1 MTELLGK
8 NFDIVFPELHQYTY
22 NGKNEY
28 ASGLRGKYPTYNDG
42 MKADIIYLKKESGNY
57 KEVNQYFKAIAEKCD
72 NIQVNR
78 KVLGGMP
85 TIVGSRIPVSL
96 LIACVKDE
104 MTIEEICAE
113 YGLTKYEVEKA
124 MEYVVEILD
133 TPYQEGLE

>member
-28 ASGLRGKYPTYNDG
+28 ASGLRGKYPTYNGG

-96 LIACVKDE
+96 LIA
-104 MTIEEICAE
+104 
-113 YGLTKYEVEKA
+113 
-124 MEYVVEILD
+124 
-133 TPYQEGLE
+133 